1 MDELLR
7 LTFTVKKSITIS
19 IVFFE
24 KSLNLGI
31 IESFD
36 SFEKHLS
43 FIQILKAI
51 TDDFYCDQN

>member
-1 MDELLR
+1 MLR
-7 LTFTVKKSITIS
+7 LAFTIKKSITIS

-36 SFEKHLS
+36 SLEKHLS

-51 TDDFYCDQN
+51 NDDFYCNLN